1 MKIKNLF
8 VSLFIAILGGV
19 VAVFF
24 YAKLAD
30 RSSDKMSDAS
40 MPQSIYYAALNAHEP
55 SDVAFPD
62 FTYAA
67 EKTVHC
73 VVHVKVKSV
82 QNMYSGSGNP
92 LYDFF
97 YGYREPR
104 QIPREGFGS
113 GVIISDDGYIITNN
127 HVIDSAEEIEVTLND
142 KRVFTATLV
151 GADPTTDIALLKVE
165 ESGLPFLTY
174 GDSEALRVGEWVLA
188 VGNPYNLTSTVT
200 AGIVSAKAR
209 KLGIITNDNRRLA
222 IEAFIQTDAAVNPGN
237 SGGALVNIRGELVGI
252 NAAIASQTGAYSG
265 NSFAIPVTIARKVIA
280 DLKEYG
286 SVQRAML
293 GVTIDE
299 ITSEFAKK
307 HDIDKIEGISVASVL
322 EEGAAA
328 AAGIKEGDI
337 IKSINNVPI
346 NSFSELQEQLSKYRP
361 NDQIEL
367 SVERN
372 KKLQTFK
379 VTLRNIDGN
388 TKIIKNNFGD
398 ILGAKFEGVNDK
410 DKKNLKIKS
419 GVRVKEVGEGKLK
432 DVGIKDGFIVVKIND
447 VSVNSVNDIREIFNR
462 IPSEGRVMID
472 GVYPNGRVAYYGF
485 AK

>member
-1 MKIKNLF
+1 MKIQNLF
-8 VSLFIAILGGV
+8 VSLFIAILGGA

-24 YAKLAD
+24 YARLVDHPSDKMAD
-30 RSSDKMSDAS
+30 RSTS
-40 MPQSIYYAALNAHEP
+40 QSVYYAALNAHDP
-55 SDVAFPD
+55 GDVRFPD

-82 QNMYSGSGNP
+82 QSMYSGSGNP

-104 QIPREGFGS
+104 QVPREGYGS
-113 GVIISDDGYIITNN
+113 GVIISEDGYIITNN
-127 HVIDSAEEIEVTLND
+127 HVIDGAEEIEVTLND
-142 KRVFTATLV
+142 KRVFTATLI
-151 GADPTTDIALLKVE
+151 GADPPTDIALLKVE
-165 ESGLPFLTY
+165 ESGLPYLTY
-174 GDSEALRVGEWVLA
+174 GDSEALRVGEWILA

-209 KLGIITNDNRRLA
+209 QLGINNQRLA

-237 SGGALVNIRGELVGI
+237 SGGALVNTRGELVGI

-293 GVTIDE
+293 GVTIEE

-307 HDIDKIEGISVASVL
+307 HDIAKIEGISVASVL
-322 EEGAAA
+322 EDGAAA
-328 AAGIKEGDI
+328 AAGIKVGDI
-337 IKSINNVPI
+337 IKSINNVPV
-346 NSFSELQEQLSKYRP
+346 NSFSELQEQISKFRP

-372 KKLQTFK
+372 KKLQALK

-388 TKIIKNNFGD
+388 TKIIKNGSGD
-398 ILGAKFEGVNDK
+398 ILGAKFEGVNEK
-410 DKKNLKIKS
+410 DKKNLKIRS
-419 GVRVKEVGEGKLK
+419 GVRVKEVSEGKLK

-462 IPSEGRVMID
+462 IPSDGRVMID

>member
-1 MKIKNLF
+1 MKIQNLL
-8 VSLFIAILGGV
+8 VSLFIAVLGGA

-24 YAKLAD
+24 YAKLVEQP
-30 RSSDKMSDAS
+30 SDKMAENS
-40 MPQSIYYAALNAHEP
+40 MPQSVYYAALNAHDP
-55 SDVAFPD
+55 NDVAFPD

-67 EKTVHC
+67 EKTVHS

-82 QNMYSGSGNP
+82 QNYSGSGNP

-127 HVIDSAEEIEVTLND
+127 HVIDGADDIEVTLND

-151 GADPTTDIALLKVE
+151 GTDPTTDIALLKVDE
-165 ESGLPFLTY
+165 TGLPFLTY
-174 GDSEALRVGEWVLA
+174 GDSETLRVGEWVLA

-209 KLGIITNDNRRLA
+209 KLGIANGQRLA

-237 SGGALVNIRGELVGI
+237 SGGALVNTRGELVGI

-293 GVTIDE
+293 GVTISE
-299 ITSEFAKK
+299 ITSEFAKE
-307 HDIDKIEGISVASVL
+307 HNIDKIEGIYVASVL
-322 EEGAAA
+322 DEGAAA
-328 AAGIKEGDI
+328 DAGIQEGDI
-337 IKSINNVPI
+337 IKAIKNIPI

-361 NDQIEL
+361 NDQVEL

-388 TKIIKNNFGD
+388 TKIIKNDSGD

-410 DKKNLKIKS
+410 DKKSLKIKS
-419 GVRVKEVGEGKLK
+419 GVCVKEVGEGKLK
-432 DVGIKDGFIVVKIND
+432 EVGIRKGFIIVKIND
-447 VSVNSVNDIREIFNR
+447 VSVNSVSDIREIFNR